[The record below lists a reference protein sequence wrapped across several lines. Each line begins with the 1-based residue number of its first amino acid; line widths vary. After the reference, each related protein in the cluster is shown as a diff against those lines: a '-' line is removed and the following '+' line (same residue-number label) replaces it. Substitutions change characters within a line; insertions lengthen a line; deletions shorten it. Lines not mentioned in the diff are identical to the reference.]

1 MTRWKIAVVV
11 LSLALPGVARP
22 ARAQFFQPGGGA
34 GGASENIE
42 GFTVIGKGAA
52 AARPNRL
59 EIDLEVSAASELS
72 SDAIVKYRDAKKRL
86 QEAFAALKLKN
97 VAVEERG
104 LLVDQKG
111 QAFNPYYMDS
121 PPARKGKIE
130 VQLSRKLVVT
140 CNDLRGMDEEAVLQL
155 VAKLLDVAQDAGGKI
170 GGQNDNMSYYYY
182 RYGQQTSGLVRF
194 ILDDYAALQEKA
206 YGEAI
211 ADARSKAGR
220 LAKLSGVE
228 LGPVAGVREVVV
240 PGEKGLSFSLYGD
253 PTPGNDEMPRKR
265 LESSKFQEI
274 PVRVELQVRFDA
286 AATPKDKRPSGGG
299 Q

>member
-1 MTRWKIAVVV
+1 MVV
-11 LSLALPGVARP
+11 LVLAGAARP
-22 ARAQFFQPGGGA
+22 ALGQLLGA
-34 GGASENIE
+34 EGAPAGNIQ

-86 QEAFAALKLKN
+86 REAFAGLKLKN

-104 LLVDQKG
+104 LNVDQKG

-121 PPARKGKIE
+121 PPSRKGKIE

-140 CNDLRGMDEEAVLQL
+140 CDDIRGMDEEAVLQL
-155 VAKLLDVAQDAGGKI
+155 VARLIDAAQDAGGKV
-170 GGQNDNMSYYYY
+170 GPQNDNMSFYYY
-182 RYGQQTSGLVRF
+182 RYGQQNSGLVRF
-194 ILDDYAALQEKA
+194 ILDDFSALQEKA

-211 ADARSKAGR
+211 ADARAKAVR
-220 LAKLSGVE
+220 LSKLSGVE
-228 LGPVAGVREVVV
+228 LGRVAGIREVSV
-240 PGEKGLSFSLYGD
+240 PGERGLSLSLYGEPKPVD
-253 PTPGNDEMPRKR
+253 DEMPRKR
-265 LESSKFQEI
+265 LESAKFQEI
-274 PVRVELQVRFDA
+274 PVKVELLVRFE
-286 AATPKDKRPSGGG
+286 TEPPKDKGREAG

>member
-1 MTRWKIAVVV
+1 MTRSKRAVVV
-11 LSLALPGVARP
+11 LILALAGAARP
-22 ARAQFFQPGGGA
+22 AGAQFPGSDGPA
-34 GGASENIE
+34 GNIE

-72 SDAIVKYRDAKKRL
+72 ADAIVKYRDAKKRI
-86 QEAFAALKLKN
+86 QEAFTALKLKN

-104 LLVDQKG
+104 LNVDQKG

-121 PPARKGKIE
+121 PPSRKGKIE

-140 CNDLRGMDEEAVLQL
+140 CTNIRDMDEEAVLQL

-182 RYGQQTSGLVRF
+182 RYGQQSSGLVHF
-194 ILDDYAALQEKA
+194 ILDDFSALQEKA

-228 LGPVAGVREVVV
+228 LGRVAGVREVVV
-240 PGEKGLSFSLYGD
+240 PGERGGLSFSLYGNPAPVD
-253 PTPGNDEMPRKR
+253 DEMPRKR

-274 PVRVELQVRFDA
+274 PVKVELLVRFDA
-286 AATPKDKRPSGGG
+286 AGAPKDKGREAG